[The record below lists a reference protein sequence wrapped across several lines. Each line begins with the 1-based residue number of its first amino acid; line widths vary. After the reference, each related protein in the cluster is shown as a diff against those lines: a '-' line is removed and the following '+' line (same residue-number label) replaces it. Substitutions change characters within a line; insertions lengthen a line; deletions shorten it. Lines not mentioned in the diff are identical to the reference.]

1 MSKIIGIASEGPT
14 DYMVLK
20 TVIDRITGE
29 DNKYRALQ
37 PEPDMLGRYGN
48 GWKGVWRWCK
58 ETASLTA
65 LMNGIEPGMDLIII
79 QMDGD
84 VIRKEKEVHCLCDS
98 TECKEKEKKFPLYC
112 DMAKESC
119 PIDLPCKSHESKIG
133 ATVLHGKNVIE
144 DTLSTEDKEHVI
156 ITIPCDS
163 TDAWI
168 VAAYEE
174 IEDVEKIEDPWKNVI
189 AKGKYYHNVRV
200 RGDKKNTVTYSAF
213 LNTLFDNWD
222 KVVEKCYSAKIF
234 EQEVKKF
241 IDFCCGKC

>member
-1 MSKIIGIASEGPT
+1 MSKIIGVASEGPT

-20 TVIDRITGE
+20 TVIDKITGE
-29 DNKYRALQ
+29 DNKYLALQ
-37 PEPDMLGRYGN
+37 PEQDMLGRYGN

-58 ETASLTA
+58 ETESLTA
-65 LMNGIEPGMDLIII
+65 LMNGINPRMDIIVI

-98 TECKEKEKKFPLYC
+98 TECEEKGKIFPLYC
-112 DMAKESC
+112 DMVKNTC
-119 PIDLPCKSHESKIG
+119 PIELPCKSHVHEIG
-133 ATVLHGKNVIE
+133 STIAHGKNMINAV
-144 DTLSTEDKEHVI
+144 LSEADREHVI

-174 IEDVEKIEDPWKNVI
+174 IEDVEGIEDPWRNI
-189 AKGKYYHNVRV
+189 ISRGKYYHNVRV
-200 RGDKKNTVTYSAF
+200 RGDKKNTVTYAAF
-213 LNTLFDNWD
+213 LSTLYDNWD

-234 EQEVKKF
+234 DQEIKKF
-241 IDFCCGKC
+241 IAILQ